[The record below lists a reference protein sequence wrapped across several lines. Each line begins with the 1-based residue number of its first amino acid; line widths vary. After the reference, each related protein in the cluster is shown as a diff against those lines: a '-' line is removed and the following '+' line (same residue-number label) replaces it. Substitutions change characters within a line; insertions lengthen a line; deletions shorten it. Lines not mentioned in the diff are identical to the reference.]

1 MAKSIDT
8 ASEPRTSPQTWPRA
22 DGPGAAAGAEAHGT
36 SAGRLVNES
45 LVIFARNLKK
55 LVRIPMMLFFSLFQ
69 PMLWLLL
76 FTQIFKKLGQFP
88 QFQQQG
94 YSSYLMFFAPSV
106 LTMTVLTSAFQSGM
120 GMVADLEQGMLDKFL
135 ISPIHRSSVL
145 IGKVLADATRM
156 VLQGTLVVVV
166 AVLMGARPKT
176 GVVGV
181 LVMLFTAACFG
192 IVWAGLSNI
201 VALRTKN
208 SEMTMMLGILL
219 TFPLLFMSTA
229 MMPSALL
236 PSWLE
241 TVGKFNPVTYVI
253 NTARDFMNFG
263 YSWMEFGKAIG
274 VIALVGLFTL
284 TGATRA
290 FKKATS

>member
-1 MAKSIDT
+1 MARTIERTGSMET
-8 ASEPRTSPQTWPRA
+8 PQELHPGAEPRGNTLTR
-22 DGPGAAAGAEAHGT
+22 GA
-36 SAGRLVNES
+36 RES
-45 LVIFARNLKK
+45 TIIFERNLKK
-55 LVRIPMMLFFSLFQ
+55 IVRVPMMLFFSLFQ

-76 FTQIFKKLGQFP
+76 FTQIFSKLGDSPLFNS
-88 QFQQQG
+88 QG

-106 LTMTVLTSAFQSGM
+106 LTMTVLTSSFQSGM
-120 GMVADLEQGMLDKFL
+120 GMVTDLEQGMLDKFL

-145 IGKVLADATRM
+145 IGKVMADATRM
-156 VLQGTLVVVV
+156 VLQGTLVLVV
-166 AVLMGARPKT
+166 ALLMGATIKT
-176 GVVGV
+176 GIVGAV
-181 LVMLFTAACFG
+181 VMLALAASFG

-201 VALRTKN
+201 IALRSRN

-229 MMPSALL
+229 MMPKALL
-236 PSWLE
+236 PGWLE

-263 YSWMEFGKAIG
+263 YAWAELGRAFAVIG
-274 VIALVGLFTL
+274 VVGAFTL

>member
-1 MAKSIDT
+1 MARSIETRTEST
-8 ASEPRTSPQTWPRA
+8 ARHAQGSLQGT
-22 DGPGAAAGAEAHGT
+22 AAG
-36 SAGRLVNES
+36 SALAPPGNPAARLFDES
-45 LVIFARNLKK
+45 VTIFGRNLKK
-55 LVRIPMMLFFSLFQ
+55 MLRIPMMLFFSLFQ

-94 YSSYLMFFAPSV
+94 FSSYLMFFAPSV
-106 LTMTVLTSAFQSGM
+106 VTMTVLTSAFQSGM
-120 GMVADLEQGMLDKFL
+120 GMVTDLEQGMLDKFL

-156 VLQGTLVVVV
+156 VLQGTLVLLV
-166 AVLMGARPKT
+166 ATLMGARIKT
-176 GVVGV
+176 GVVGA
-181 LVMLFTAACFG
+181 LVILLMAACFG

-208 SEMTMMLGILL
+208 SEMTMMVGILL
-219 TFPLLFMSTA
+219 TFPLLFLSTA

-236 PSWLE
+236 PHWLE

-263 YSWMEFGKAIG
+263 YSWMQLGKTMG
-274 VIALVGLFTL
+274 VIALVGLVTL

>member
-1 MAKSIDT
+1 MAKSIAT
-8 ASEPRTSPQTWPRA
+8 RPELILRSEPYGNP
-22 DGPGAAAGAEAHGT
+22 AA
-36 SAGRLVNES
+36 RLVNES
-45 LVIFARNLKK
+45 LTIFGRNLKK

-76 FTQIFKKLGQFP
+76 FTQIFKKLGEFP

-94 YSSYLMFFAPSV
+94 FSSYLMFFAPSV

-120 GMVADLEQGMLDKFL
+120 GMVTDLEQGMLDKFL

-156 VLQGTLVVVV
+156 VLQGTLVLVV
-166 AVLMGARPKT
+166 AMLMGARIKT
-176 GVVGV
+176 GVIGA
-181 LVMLFTAACFG
+181 LVMLFT
-192 IVWAGLSNI
+192 
-201 VALRTKN
+201 
-208 SEMTMMLGILL
+208 EMTMMIGILL
-219 TFPLLFMSTA
+219 TFPLLFLSTA

-236 PSWLE
+236 PHWLG

-263 YSWMEFGKAIG
+263 YSWMQFGKTIG
-274 VIALVGLFTL
+274 VIALVGLVTL

-290 FKKATS
+290 FKKVTS